1 MHVVEDGA
9 PKIINLQLS
18 RLIYHQT
25 VSPHHYISLLLHT
38 VRIQKVYH
46 TSRTMFR
53 TPVSR
58 HVRTTTSSAR
68 LPLRSSSRQ
77 FSSSPIASQK
87 VPFRI
92 DSEGTGV
99 AQTVTV
105 QGSPHKISV
114 DAYPSFGGKD
124 TAPTPLAYSLTSL
137 SSCSQVTG
145 SLVAKDLGIKLGRW
159 QVTVKA
165 DLGTDVLVK
174 GEQGNANWD
183 NVELLVRVQT
193 DIQGDDTKF
202 QKFAD
207 ETERRCPITQLFKRS
222 GAGWKSQWVNEP
234 L

>member
-1 MHVVEDGA
+1 
-9 PKIINLQLS
+9 
-18 RLIYHQT
+18 
-25 VSPHHYISLLLHT
+25 
-38 VRIQKVYH
+38 
-46 TSRTMFR
+46 MFR
-53 TPVSR
+53 TKVSR
-58 HVRTTTSSAR
+58 HIV
-68 LPLRSSSRQ
+68 RSSSSSVRLPPRSSPRQ
-77 FSSSPIASQK
+77 FSSSPIARQK

-92 DSEGTGV
+92 DAEGTGV
-99 AQTVTV
+99 AQTVSV

-145 SLVAKDLGIKLGRW
+145 SLVAKDLGIKLGKW
-159 QVTVKA
+159 QVTVKG

-183 NVELLVRVQT
+183 NVELQVRVQT
-193 DIQGDDTKF
+193 DVQGDDAKF
-202 QKFAD
+202 QKFAE